1 MTASVMANREVT
13 ASSLISISISIS
25 HEHRWCR
32 EARVIKYPYEGANQR
47 CKQLRPSVR
56 PSEVIRGNLMSSD
69 VIRGHQ
75 RASEAIRGRP
85 SSHRSLTP
93 SHTAA
98 DEVLYARWQ
107 LPEASSHE
115 ITTCS
120 GLSA

>member
-1 MTASVMANREVT
+1 MQTVEAFSEAIRGHQR
-13 ASSLISISISIS
+13 SSD
-25 HEHRWCR
+25 
-32 EARVIKYPYEGANQR
+32 VIRGRQR
-47 CKQLRPSVR
+47 S
-56 PSEVIRGNLMSSD
+56 SEVIRGHQRSSE

-75 RASEAIRGRP
+75 RASEGIRGHQRSSEVIRGHP

-107 LPEASSHE
+107 LPEDSSHE

>member
-1 MTASVMANREVT
+1 MQTV
-13 ASSLISISISIS
+13 
-25 HEHRWCR
+25 
-32 EARVIKYPYEGANQR
+32 EAF
-47 CKQLRPSVR
+47 
-56 PSEVIRGNLMSSD
+56 SEAIRGHQRSSD
-69 VIRGHQ
+69 VIRGRQWSSEGIRRHQ
-75 RASEAIRGRP
+75 RPPKLLPVVDAFPHGRNQRSSEATQALTGRWRLPTRPQSEGIRGRP

>member
-1 MTASVMANREVT
+1 MIASVMANREVT
-13 ASSLISISISIS
+13 ASSLISIS

-32 EARVIKYPYEGANQR
+32 ETRVIKYPYEGANQR
-47 CKQLRPSVR
+47 CKQLRHSVR
-56 PSEVIRGNLMSSD
+56 PSEA
-69 VIRGHQ
+69 IRGHQ
-75 RASEAIRGRP
+75 RP
-85 SSHRSLTP
+85 SRTHRSLTS

-98 DEVLYARWQ
+98 DEVLYARRQ